1 MGAEGVNFESGFLYP
16 LYLLLIGAV
25 ISGGLIPYFHKLNEI
40 KLRKIEKEREESQKR
55 IDRER
60 EDYRFELEI
69 KERLNEKLS
78 DETSWCFKKFKQLAK
93 DSIPSQSHSDAIDE
107 ELMRDGQITNLIDLY
122 FKNPELT
129 KQRERVCKMII
140 SGFTLASL
148 PANSKE
154 RKEQLEKFQKEFGIT
169 LTDEEISEANKAK
182 TALFEPLFKIAGES
196 KTLYNLVLISD
207 VIIPHSK
214 SLTKK

>member
-78 DETSWCFKKFKQLAK
+78 DESSWCFKKFKQLIK
-93 DSIPSQSHSDAIDE
+93 TNGEGHSDAIDE
-107 ELMRDGQITNLIDLY
+107 EIMRDGQIMNLIDLY
-122 FKNPELT
+122 FINPKLT
-129 KQRERVCKMII
+129 KQRDRVCKMII
-140 SGFTLASL
+140 TGLTLASL
-148 PANSKE
+148 SADS
-154 RKEQLEKFQKEFGIT
+154 RKEQLENFQKEFGIT
-169 LTDEEISEANKAK
+169 LTKKEISKANKESK
-182 TALFEPLFKIAGES
+182 GLFEPLFKISGES
-196 KTLYNLVLISD
+196 KTLYYLVLTSD

-214 SLTKK
+214 SLSKK